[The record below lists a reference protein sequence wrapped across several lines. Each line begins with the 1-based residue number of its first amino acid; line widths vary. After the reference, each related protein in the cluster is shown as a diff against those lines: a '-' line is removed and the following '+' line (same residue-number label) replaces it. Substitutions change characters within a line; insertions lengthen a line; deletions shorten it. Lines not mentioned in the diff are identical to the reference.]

1 LVYTAIL
8 PSTIR
13 RSSFRVVFNPV
24 NSSTKAVSMSVGV
37 IAKPTNQ
44 APTTEE
50 MARFCSKAL
59 PQAKCQ
65 ENLIKTMS
73 SLGSQASTLAL
84 RLDAKLVGTTKAL
97 STAVTFSYK
106 LESTTIKDTLK
117 MVTHIELL
125 APFMYP
131 YPYEIKLGSTAE
143 IPRVNILRNKEQ
155 LLQKALEVILNGQV
169 EFGCV
174 NQAKE
179 IIKMK
184 TLMIKT
190 EQLKEAVHTSPEF
203 LRCTQEEQLNPVA
216 DVCELVRHQAA
227 SVDEVRTEIVIP
239 IFLRTL
245 PILDLTVSNVAN
257 LVKTLFF
264 GHLIETPINHV
275 SPTDVKII
283 TKVNPV
289 GDEAQLII
297 EYNGRRYEVR
307 NIRLP
312 TLLKGVFPISLRTPF
327 LFVGLNRLTKI
338 PAVCHVAS
346 THIQTFDRKMY
357 NYELNN
363 CFHLLFRDCTEKI
376 PVAVMARNLQ
386 RVSKEVKILAGVSEV
401 LMTPTSATN
410 MKIQLNLNGQQ
421 QIVEVLPREVKVIRH
436 NGLEILHVKR
446 FEDNVYAVYAVKE
459 HLMVMFD
466 GKHAQIFGTPLL
478 RARSCGLCGD
488 LNAETTAD
496 ITTPERCIMS
506 RPRFAAY
513 SYMIQDSC
521 QGIPSQ
527 DLAKYQQEKTKC
539 VKQEI
544 IPTTL

>member
-1 LVYTAIL
+1 L

-13 RSSFRVVFNPV
+13 RSSVRVFFNPEH
-24 NSSTKAVSMSVGV
+24 SATKAVSMTVGV

-50 MARFCSKAL
+50 MVHFCSKAV
-59 PQAKCQ
+59 PEAMCR

-73 SLGSQASTLAL
+73 SLGNQATTLAL
-84 RLDAKLVGTTKAL
+84 RLDAKLVGANKAL
-97 STAVTFSYK
+97 STAITFGYK
-106 LESTTIKDTLK
+106 MESSTIKDILK
-117 MVTHIELL
+117 LVTHVELL
-125 APFMYP
+125 APFIP
-131 YPYEIKLGSTAE
+131 HYEIKMTSAAE
-143 IPRVNILRNKEQ
+143 IPRVNILRNKER
-155 LLQKALEVILNGQV
+155 LLQHALEVILNGQV
-169 EFGCV
+169 EFGRV
-174 NQAKE
+174 SEAKE
-179 IIKMK
+179 VITMK
-184 TLMIKT
+184 TLMVKT
-190 EQLKEAVHTSPEF
+190 EQQKETVRRSPEF
-203 LRCTQEEQLNPVA
+203 LRCTQEEQLERPLA
-216 DVCELVRHQAA
+216 EVCELVRHQAA
-227 SVDEVRTEIVIP
+227 SVDEVRTEMIIP
-239 IFLRTL
+239 AFLHRL
-245 PILDLTVSNVAN
+245 PIVNLIVPNVATV
-257 LVKTLFF
+257 VKTLFI
-264 GHLIETPINHV
+264 GQVIETPINYV
-275 SPTDVKII
+275 SPTAVKII
-283 TKVNPV
+283 TKVNRI

-327 LFVGLNRLTKI
+327 LFVGLNRLTQL
-338 PAVCHVAS
+338 PATCHVAP
-346 THIQTFDRKMY
+346 THIRTFDHKMY

-363 CFHLLFRDCTEKI
+363 CFHLLFGDITQKL

-386 RVSKEVKILAGVSEV
+386 RVSKEVKILAGVAEV
-401 LMTPTSATN
+401 LMTPISATN
-410 MKIQLNLNGQQ
+410 LKIQLNLNGHPQV
-421 QIVEVLPREVKVIRH
+421 VEVLPGEVKVIRH

-446 FEDNVYAVYAVKE
+446 FEDNVYAVHAVQE
-459 HLMVMFD
+459 HVMVMFC
-466 GKHAQIFGTPLL
+466 GKHVQIFGNPLL

-496 ITTPERCIMS
+496 LKTPERCIMS
-506 RPRFAAY
+506 HPRFAAY